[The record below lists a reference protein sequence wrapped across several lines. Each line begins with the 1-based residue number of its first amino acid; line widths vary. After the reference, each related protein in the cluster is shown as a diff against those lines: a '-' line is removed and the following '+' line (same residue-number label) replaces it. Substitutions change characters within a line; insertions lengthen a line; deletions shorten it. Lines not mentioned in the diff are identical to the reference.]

1 MNSRY
6 LWLVFLVFSG
16 SLSAQQKKTIN
27 LPSSKKLMAPA
38 PGDPRAIGSLPTNI
52 EVSPDGKYAAILEN
66 GYGTTAMNLQQG
78 IAVLNLET
86 NAIAEFP
93 DARLGAHAKQSY
105 FLGTGVQRRRQ
116 TSVRVDGIADRSDR
130 KIGWGYGEWD
140 CGVFVRRR
148 EESRRSDS
156 YRFRRRKLAAG
167 KRAARVST
175 DAPKGTAVPYPAGLA
190 VISSGDAERL
200 LVADNL
206 SDDVL
211 LIDAASGS
219 IEKRFDVSTSE
230 WVPAS
235 FPYAVIA
242 TNDGKRAW
250 VSLWNA
256 SQVAELDL
264 EKGTVA
270 RWIKLHAPKSAT
282 DPGSHPTAM
291 ALSKDESVLFVTLAN
306 ADEVALSRRQRHG
319 IVDLHDATDGTKHR
333 WCVSECSRIR
343 QTGNMRLYVANAS
356 SDAVA
361 IIETDE
367 GLVYWLLTNQHDIV
381 LPDHGATPLGFI
393 PTEWYPTALAV
404 HGDELLVVSGKA
416 QGTGPNAP
424 REGASDRAHASHPY
438 IATLLHGSVA
448 RIKIPEAEKNLT
460 GSSRRKYSIAI

>member
-6 LWLVFLVFSG
+6 LWLVFLVFSC
-16 SLSAQQKKTIN
+16 SLAAQQKKTIN

-52 EVSPDGKYAAILEN
+52 VVSPDGKYAAILEN
-66 GYGTTAMNLQQG
+66 GYGTTAMNQQQG

-105 FLGTGVQRRRQ
+105 FLGLAFSGDGKHLYASMGSLTDPTGKSAGD
-116 TSVRVDGIADRSDR
+116 TGNGIAAYSFADG
-130 KIGWGYGEWD
+130 KVAPE
-140 CGVFVRRR
+140 
-148 EESRRSDS
+148 
-156 YRFRRRKLAAG
+156 RFISIPPQKLAAG

-242 TNDGKRAW
+242 TKDGKRAW

-306 ADEVALSRRQRHG
+306 ADEVATVQTANGTAILISTRMPGQTHAGAYPNAVAFEADGSRLSSRMQRVMRWRFSIDARISFCFQSALNCPRSRRDLLSVSSPPSG
-319 IVDLHDATDGTKHR
+319 IPPHSPSTETN
-333 WCVSECSRIR
+333 CS
-343 QTGNMRLYVANAS
+343 S
-356 SDAVA
+356 SAA
-361 IIETDE
+361 
-367 GLVYWLLTNQHDIV
+367 
-381 LPDHGATPLGFI
+381 
-393 PTEWYPTALAV
+393 
-404 HGDELLVVSGKA
+404 
-416 QGTGPNAP
+416 
-424 REGASDRAHASHPY
+424 
-438 IATLLHGSVA
+438 
-448 RIKIPEAEKNLT
+448 
-460 GSSRRKYSIAI
+460 RRKAPDRMHHAKGLRIARMPRIHTLPRCCTDR